1 MNERE
6 RARIC
11 FFLRNTGK
19 KFTDIINSTKHQGQG
34 EKSTEKNEQCYVPH
48 QKKNEQYACVTVES
62 DRGFGGHL
70 VGDGRVGGG
79 GEVEALEV
87 LAAGRVPAAGV
98 GVRGQRG
105 DERAAHGAERLHLR
119 RVQPVRVPLAPSPPQ
134 QWVAPPPTPC
144 RRRLRLLLRRHYQLL
159 LAGVCGDLPC
169 SLPCWLCGLRECVL
183 TRVRIYGCTRF
194 QFAALV

>member
-48 QKKNEQYACVTVES
+48 QKKNEQYACVTVEF

-119 RVQPVRVPLAPSPPQ
+119 RVHPVRVPVALPAAAQ
-134 QWVAPPPTPC
+134 ERVAPRPPATTAGHRRGGNLLRPLLAALH
-144 RRRLRLLLRRHYQLL
+144 RHYIARRLARA
-159 LAGVCGDLPC
+159 LARCKNND
-169 SLPCWLCGLRECVL
+169 RE
-183 TRVRIYGCTRF
+183 I
-194 QFAALV
+194 